1 MIVPPCKDC
10 QDRTV
15 VPNCHMSCKAYQRFA
30 VEREKIRLERARNR
44 VIEDA
49 RIANSIK
56 NSQKVNRR

>member
-15 VPNCHMSCKAYQRFA
+15 VPNCHMSCKAYQQFA
-30 VEREKIRLERARNR
+30 VEREKIRLERARTR